1 MPGMARPLPG
11 SIASDEALLARYAG
25 GEVAAFEQ
33 LYARYEAP
41 VWRFLLRQCSQR
53 AIAEELHQET
63 WLAVA
68 RDAPRF
74 RPDARFT
81 TWLYA
86 IARHRLIDRIRAA
99 RPQEGL
105 DAIESLADERSPAPP
120 EEFERLE
127 QGEAIVAALER
138 LPAEQREAF
147 LLQAEADLSV
157 EQIAEVTGT
166 GFETAKSR
174 LRYARERLKQMLRE
188 YA

>member
-1 MPGMARPLPG
+1 MPGMGTRPLPG
-11 SIASDEALLARYAG
+11 SLASDEDLLARYAA

-33 LYARYEAP
+33 LYARHESP
-41 VWRFLLRQCSQR
+41 VWRFLLRQCAQR
-53 AIAEELHQET
+53 AVAEELHQET
-63 WLAVA
+63 WFAVA
-68 RDAPRF
+68 RDASRF

-86 IARHRLIDRIRAA
+86 IARHRLIDRLRATK
-99 RPQEGL
+99 PHTSLDQEWI
-105 DAIESLADERSPAPP
+105 DDQSPAPP
-120 EEFERLE
+120 EEAERQE
-127 QGEAIVAALER
+127 QGDAILAALEQ

-147 LLQAEADLSV
+147 LLQAEAGLSV
-157 EQIAEVTGT
+157 EQIAAVTGT